1 MKTTSNLFR
10 KIMNLPAVILAAGI
24 LSSTAIDAQSWGR
37 LGMDIDGEAA
47 NDWSGRSVSMPNANT
62 VAIGAYR
69 NDGNG
74 TDAGHVRIYTWNGTA
89 WTQKGADIDG
99 EATNDWSGHSVSMP
113 DANTVAI
120 GAPFND
126 GNGGDAGHVR
136 IYTWNGTAWTQK
148 GGDIDGEA
156 ANDQS
161 GFSVSMPDA
170 NTVAIGAPF
179 NDGNGANAG
188 HVRIYTWN
196 GTTWIQKGTDI
207 DGEAANDRSGFSISM
222 PDANTVA
229 IGARLNNGNG
239 TDAGHVRVYTWS
251 GTAWVQKGADIDGEA
266 VNDYSGY
273 SVSMPEA
280 NTVAIGA
287 RYNDGN
293 GSNAGHV
300 RIYTWNGTA
309 WVQKG
314 ADIDGEAVNDN
325 SGYSVSMPDAN
336 TVAIGAI
343 NNDGNGTDA
352 GHARIYTWNGT
363 AWTQKG
369 PDIDGETAFDYSGAS
384 VSMPD
389 ANTVA
394 IGAHWNDGN
403 GTKAGHVSIYDC
415 NTRSSFS
422 ITACDSFTVPSGN
435 KTYTTSGIYMD
446 TIPNTGGCDSIMT
459 ITLTINYSS
468 KSSFSITVCDSYTV
482 PSGDETYTVSG
493 TYMDTIPNTAGCDSV
508 MTISVTI
515 NNSNA
520 SSFSVTACDSYTVP
534 SGDETYT
541 VSGTY
546 MDTIPNT
553 AGCDSVMTIT
563 VTINNSKTSFS
574 VTACDSYTVPSGDET
589 YTVSGTYMDTIP
601 NTAGCDSVMTISV
614 TIHNS
619 SKSSFSDTACD
630 SYTVPSGDETYTVS
644 GTYMDTIPN
653 TAGCDSVMTITVTI
667 NTVDTMVTDSSPTLV
682 AHAIDATYQWL
693 NCDSGYAVIPGET
706 GQSFTATANGSYAV
720 EITQNGCTDTSAC
733 VSVVNVGIVEN
744 DIGNKFLVYPNP
756 TNGNFSIDMG
766 EVYPTL
772 IVSLSDLSGKVI
784 YSRKHSQ
791 SRFLNLD
798 INAAAGIYLLTIN
811 SGRDKTVVRMI
822 KN

>member
-10 KIMNLPAVILAAGI
+10 KIMNLPAVMLAAGI

-37 LGMDIDGEAA
+37 LGIDIDGEAA
-47 NDWSGRSVSMPNANT
+47 NDWSGRSVSMPDANT
-62 VAIGAYR
+62 VAIGAYK

-74 TDAGHVRIYTWNGTA
+74 ADAGHVRIYTWNGTA

-120 GAPFND
+120 GARYND

-136 IYTWNGTAWTQK
+136 IYTWNGIAWIQK
-148 GGDIDGEA
+148 GPDIDGET

-161 GFSVSMPDA
+161 GFSVSMPDV

-251 GTAWVQKGADIDGEA
+251 GTAWVQKGPDIDGEA

-273 SVSMPEA
+273 SVSMPDA

-300 RIYTWNGTA
+300 RIYTWSGTA
-309 WVQKG
+309 WTQKG

-352 GHARIYTWNGT
+352 GHVRIYTWNGT

-389 ANTVA
+389 VNTVA

-403 GTKAGHVSIYDC
+403 GTKAGHVRIYDC

-468 KSSFSITVCDSYTV
+468 KSSFSIT
-482 PSGDETYTVSG
+482 
-493 TYMDTIPNTAGCDSV
+493 
-508 MTISVTI
+508 
-515 NNSNA
+515 
-520 SSFSVTACDSYTVP
+520 ACDSYTVP

-574 VTACDSYTVPSGDET
+574 ITVCDSFTVPSGDET

-601 NTAGCDSVMTISV
+601 NM
-614 TIHNS
+614 
-619 SKSSFSDTACD
+619 
-630 SYTVPSGDETYTVS
+630 
-644 GTYMDTIPN
+644 
-653 TAGCDSVMTITVTI
+653 AGCDSVMTITVTI
-667 NTVDTMVTDSSPTLV
+667 NTVDTMVTDSSPTLM

-744 DIGNKFLVYPNP
+744 DFGNKFLVYPNP

-766 EVYPTL
+766 EVYPVL
-772 IVSLSDLSGKVI
+772 VVSLSDLSGKMI
-784 YSRKHSQ
+784 YGLQYRQ

-798 INAAAGIYLLTIN
+798 INAAAGIYLLTID
-811 SGRDKTVVRMI
+811 SGRDKTVIRMI